1 MVKIS
6 CRFARKPALRAIP
19 LGISRTVPENLV
31 TYHLNLLVSAPAV
44 CCPQNNMA
52 KLFITIIPYLVVFS
66 HALLLLVFVAVL
78 TRKFW
83 GKGIYIF
90 IGKNV
95 LLLGFLIT
103 LGAMVGSLFYSE
115 IIGYE
120 ACVLCWWQR
129 IFLYPQ
135 MFIFTLALYRKDRSI
150 FPYITSLTLLAL
162 LVALYQTYYDFGGKS
177 L

>member
-1 MVKIS
+1 
-6 CRFARKPALRAIP
+6 
-19 LGISRTVPENLV
+19 
-31 TYHLNLLVSAPAV
+31 
-44 CCPQNNMA
+44 MA

-135 MFIFTLALYRKDRSI
+135 MFIFALALYRKDRSI

-177 L
+177 LLTCTSEGGSCSKIYVKEFGYITIPIMSLTVSLYILLLAWVHKLFRTNN